1 MCGCDPWTE
10 VKPVKK
16 QRENKYPRTYKAQS
30 IAKIMVISF
39 AGMFTADITKSMVTR
54 PADGIEAA
62 PTEATV
68 AVKLIREDR
77 TQRFVPSNRH
87 SPDDNQLANAELSTH
102 QLSQENGS
110 DSFVQSR
117 SI

>member
-1 MCGCDPWTE
+1 M
-10 VKPVKK
+10 
-16 QRENKYPRTYKAQS
+16 
-30 IAKIMVISF
+30 AKIMVISF
-39 AGMFTADITKSMVTR
+39 AGMFTADITKSMVTK

-77 TQRFVPSNRH
+77 PECVFSPSNRH
-87 SPDDNQLANAELSTH
+87 SPDDNQLTNAELSTH
-102 QLSQENGS
+102 QLSQKNRR